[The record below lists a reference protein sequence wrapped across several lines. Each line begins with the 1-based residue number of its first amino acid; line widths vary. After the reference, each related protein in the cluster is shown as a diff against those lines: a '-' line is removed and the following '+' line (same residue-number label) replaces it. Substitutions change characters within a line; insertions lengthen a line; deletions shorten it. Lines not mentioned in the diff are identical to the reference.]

1 MIKGIVIAALALF
14 LAASAA
20 VAGTAS
26 GRSAVRAFIGSPQI
40 KNGSIQLIDISGK
53 ARSSLRGQRGP
64 RGVPGPA
71 GPAGAQGPAGPAGAA
86 GPAGPAGP
94 AGAAGITG
102 AQVVQTDVPQQ
113 TASTQSVTASCPA
126 GKTVLSGGAGTY
138 LGAGSL
144 NPVPVALTQN
154 APFGAG
160 TAGPSGWVA
169 SAVAVN
175 GYTGAW
181 GMTVFAICVTVG
193 T

>member
-1 MIKGIVIAALALF
+1 MIAALALF
-14 LAASAA
+14 LAGSAA

-26 GRSAVRAFIGSPQI
+26 GRSAVRAFIGSPEI
-40 KNGSIQLIDISGK
+40 KNGSIQLVDISGK

-71 GPAGAQGPAGPAGAA
+71 GPAGAQGPAGPAG
-86 GPAGPAGP
+86 PAGGLPGLP
-94 AGAAGITG
+94 GQAGAGGFSG

-113 TASTQSVTASCPA
+113 TASTHSATASCPA

-138 LGAGSL
+138 VGNGSL
-144 NPVPVALTQN
+144 DPVPVALTQN

-181 GMTVFAICVTVG
+181 GMTVFAICITVG